1 MSRRNRTLIEFTD
14 NTKDAEGNIV
24 REKGDRLLVDPAS
37 FESFVKTKKVA
48 KEVKES
54 TPAPSTTT
62 SAATGGTS

>member
-1 MSRRNRTLIEFTD
+1 MSRRNRTLIEFTE

-24 REKGDRLLVDPAS
+24 REKGDRLLVDPMS

-54 TPAPSTTT
+54 TPSAPASST
-62 SAATGGTS
+62 ATGGTS